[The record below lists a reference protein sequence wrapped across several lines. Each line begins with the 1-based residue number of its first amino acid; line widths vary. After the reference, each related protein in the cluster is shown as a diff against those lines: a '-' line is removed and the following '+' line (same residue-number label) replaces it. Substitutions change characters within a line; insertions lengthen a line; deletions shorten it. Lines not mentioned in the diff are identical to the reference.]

1 MDQGLGRTSQGLDQ
15 GLGRISQGLAPSG
28 GPGAQ
33 PPAET
38 VNSNRPRPSLA
49 PQPQNQG
56 LGWISLESRCRTDN
70 WKTRGRNK
78 QLETSRAEQ
87 TAGKPEGRTPQNQ
100 RLGWISQGLD
110 QGLGRISQGLAP
122 GPGRISRG
130 SKLQCRK

>member
-1 MDQGLGRTSQGLDQ
+1 MDQKLGRISQGLDQ

-49 PQPQNQG
+49 PQPQ
-56 LGWISLESRCRTDN
+56 
-70 WKTRGRNK
+70 
-78 QLETSRAEQ
+78 
-87 TAGKPEGRTPQNQ
+87 
-100 RLGWISQGLD
+100 D

-122 GPGRISRG
+122 GPGRISQG
-130 SKLQCRK
+130 SKLQCRKWILGASSSVGNKSWKQAPM

>member
-56 LGWISLESRCRTDN
+56 LGWISLESRCRTDS

-87 TAGKPEGRTPQNQ
+87 TAGKPEGRPDGWKTSGPNRQLENQ
-100 RLGWISQGLD
+100 WVEQTVGKLE
-110 QGLGRISQGLAP
+110 
-122 GPGRISRG
+122 SRT
-130 SKLQCRK
+130 